1 MADKLVGKVTHYY
14 EKIGV
19 AVISVQSALSVGD
32 QIKIKAP
39 AGSPRETDFTQAVSS
54 MQVEHQSVTKA
65 KKGDD
70 IGLKVDQAVKDN
82 DQVFLLA

>member
-19 AVISVQSALSVGD
+19 AVIAVQSAFSVGD
-32 QIKIKAP
+32 QIRIKAP
-39 AGSPRETDFTQAVSS
+39 AGSPRETDFTQGVSS